1 MVFLGGII
9 QIGAG
14 SGVYWAI
21 WERGEECAVNYNE
34 ILSGGN
40 GVEQWGP
47 SVLRSSPFAHRERIN
62 FFPAL
67 SSPAPTSARTPFN
80 STDTSSSPPS
90 SSSPTW
96 PWLTWRGQFFLIPC
110 RRQCSGPGP
119 HSVSPEWGDTQE
131 QHSADYRTC
140 VFSME
145 RWPQGILR
153 TVGCG
158 ASSQSRG
165 PSLHRWSNYPFPQ
178 KKCTCCRVQCSR
190 PSQCASVGPCV
201 VRNCSL
207 SSVFNASR
215 VRTVFHSG
223 CLSTRLSGKVLWGGC
238 RRMWEQPLRKW
249 WHLPRHGQWLHLHLS
264 AR

>member
-1 MVFLGGII
+1 MGPL
-9 QIGAG
+9 
-14 SGVYWAI
+14 
-21 WERGEECAVNYNE
+21 CA
-34 ILSGGN
+34 
-40 GVEQWGP
+40 P
-47 SVLRSSPFAHRERIN
+47 SSPFAHRERDKL
-62 FFPAL
+62 FPSI
-67 SSPAPTSARTPFN
+67 SSPAPTCCSTLSIPQTPLLPHPL
-80 STDTSSSPPS
+80 SSIAPPD
-90 SSSPTW
+90 
-96 PWLTWRGQFFLIPC
+96 I
-110 RRQCSGPGP
+110 GPGS
-119 HSVSPEWGDTQE
+119 HGGANSFWFHAAVSALARPTLCFTWMGWTQE